1 LTAIL
6 KLCIRYTQVYGIH
19 SFGGVVMIAI
29 RGLTKAYGSVEVLR
43 GIDLDVPAG
52 RVFALLGPNG
62 AGKTT
67 LVRILAT
74 LIRPDGGTASVA
86 GHDVVREAREVRAA
100 ISLTGQSAA
109 VDELLTGEENLV
121 LLGRLRRLGRRG
133 ARRRAAELLAQ
144 FDLVDAG
151 RRLVRTYSGGM
162 RRRLDLA
169 VSLVR
174 RPQVLFL
181 DEPTTG
187 LDPRSRQTTWAAVRA
202 LTDGGVTVL
211 LTTQY
216 LEEADQLADRVAFL
230 DHGAIIAEDTPARL
244 KSRLAAERVELRV
257 GAPDAVDRALTVL
270 GDGARPDPARDAV
283 LVPTDGSARQVR
295 ELLNRLDGAGVPV
308 DGLAI
313 HRPTL
318 DDVFLTM
325 TKG

>member
-1 LTAIL
+1 M
-6 KLCIRYTQVYGIH
+6 
-19 SFGGVVMIAI
+19 VMIAI
-29 RGLTKAYGSVEVLR
+29 RGLTKSYGPVVVLR
-43 GIDLDVPAG
+43 GIDLDVPEG
-52 RVFALLGPNG
+52 QVFALLGPNG

-74 LIRPDGGTASVA
+74 LIDPDGGTATVA
-86 GHDVVREAREVRAA
+86 GHDVVRESRQVQSA
-100 ISLTGQSAA
+100 ISLTGQSTA

-133 ARRRAAELLAQ
+133 ARRRAAELLEQ
-144 FDLVDAG
+144 FDLVEAG

-174 RPQVLFL
+174 TPRVLFL

-202 LTDGGVTVL
+202 LAADGVTVL

-230 DHGAIIAEDTPARL
+230 DQGAIIAEGPPAQL
-244 KSRLAAERVELRV
+244 KSRLAGERVELRV
-257 GAPDAVDRALTVL
+257 GGPEAVRRAVALL
-270 GDGARPDPARDAV
+270 GDAAQADQPRGTV
-283 LVPTDGSARQVR
+283 TVPTDGSAKQVR

-318 DDVFLTM
+318 DDVFLT
-325 TKG
+325 TTRG

>member
-1 LTAIL
+1 
-6 KLCIRYTQVYGIH
+6 
-19 SFGGVVMIAI
+19 MIAI
-29 RGLTKAYGSVEVLR
+29 RGLTKSYRSVAVLR
-43 GIDLDVPAG
+43 GVDLDMPQG

-74 LIRPDGGTASVA
+74 LIRPDGGTATVA
-86 GHDVVREAREVRAA
+86 GHDVVREPRRVQSA
-100 ISLTGQSAA
+100 ISLTGQSTA
-109 VDELLTGEENLV
+109 VDELLTGEENLI
-121 LLGRLRRLGRRG
+121 LLGRLRRLGRGG
-133 ARRRAAELLAQ
+133 ARRRAAELLDQ
-144 FDLVDAG
+144 FDLRDAG

-174 RPQVLFL
+174 RPRVLFL

-202 LTDGGVTVL
+202 LAADGVTVL

-230 DHGAIIAEDTPARL
+230 DHGAIIAEGPPAGL
-244 KSRLAAERVELRV
+244 KSQLAGERVELRL
-257 GAPDAVDRALTVL
+257 GAPEAVRRAVAVL
-270 GDGARPDPARDAV
+270 GDGAQPDAPRGAV
-283 LVPTDGSARQVR
+283 LVPTDGSAEQVR
-295 ELLNRLDGAGVPV
+295 VLLNRLDGAGVPV
-308 DGLAI
+308 DRVAI

-325 TKG
+325 TRS

>member
-1 LTAIL
+1 
-6 KLCIRYTQVYGIH
+6 
-19 SFGGVVMIAI
+19 MIAI
-29 RGLTKAYGSVEVLR
+29 RGLTKSYGPVTVLR
-43 GIDLDVPAG
+43 GIDLDVPEG
-52 RVFALLGPNG
+52 QVFALLGPNG

-74 LIRPDGGTASVA
+74 LIDPDGGTATVA
-86 GHDVVREAREVRAA
+86 GHDVVRAPRRVQSA

-121 LLGRLRRLGRRG
+121 LLGRLRRLGRRA

-174 RPQVLFL
+174 TPRVLFL

-202 LTDGGVTVL
+202 LAADGVTVL

-230 DHGAIIAEDTPARL
+230 DNGALIAQGPPAQL
-244 KSRLAAERVELRV
+244 KSRLAGERVELRV
-257 GAPDAVDRALTVL
+257 GESDAVRRAVTLL
-270 GDGARPDPARDAV
+270 GDGARGDQPRGTV
-283 LVPTDGSARQVR
+283 TVPTDGSAKQVR

-318 DDVFLTM
+318 DDVFLTI
-325 TKG
+325 TRG